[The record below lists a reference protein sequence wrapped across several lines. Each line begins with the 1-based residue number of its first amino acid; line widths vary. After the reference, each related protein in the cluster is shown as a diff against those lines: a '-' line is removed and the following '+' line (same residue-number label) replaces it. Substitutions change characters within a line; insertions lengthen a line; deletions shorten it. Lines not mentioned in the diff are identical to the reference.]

1 VGRFGVHE
9 GLERYMHG
17 CTASFAF
24 CELPETWHG
33 VQATSLMAWHMIF
46 FLIGMEHDTEDTM
59 TPA

>member
-1 VGRFGVHE
+1 MGRFGVHE

-46 FLIGMEHDTEDTM
+46 FFDRDGT
-59 TPA
+59 

>member
-1 VGRFGVHE
+1 MGRFGVHE

-33 VQATSLMAWHMIF
+33 VQATSLMAYATF
-46 FLIGMEHDTEDTM
+46 FYRDGT
-59 TPA
+59 